1 MAAEAAAKPG
11 PAGSWARLT
20 TRLRAQALRRLS
32 WGLADQGVSSLT
44 NAAVSIYVVRALG
57 AAQFG
62 AFSLALVTY
71 WFGLNASRGLSTD
84 PLMVRFSGKDVT
96 TWRRAVGRCTGTAM
110 VVGLVVGLGALG
122 AAAVLHGTTTR
133 TAFLALGLTFPGLLL
148 QDSWRF
154 SFFAHGRGGL
164 AFVNDVIWAVV
175 LFPALVLLKGSGH
188 ATVFW
193 FVLAWGGAAG
203 VAAAAGPIQAKV
215 LPKPWAAWNWIRDH
229 RDLGPRYVIEGVSS
243 ASSGQI
249 RAYGISI
256 LLGLAAVGYVQA
268 STTLM
273 GPFVVIFFA
282 MSLVMIP
289 EASRILQRSPQR
301 LRQFCLI
308 MGGGLGA
315 AGLAW
320 GAVLLVALPHGL
332 GQLLLGRV
340 WRPTYP
346 LVLPQM
352 LATLGLGLS
361 SGASA
366 GLHALGAARRSLR
379 AMLLSSAASLVCGL
393 LGAVKGGAAGVC
405 WGLVTASVISAA
417 YTWWQLRAG
426 LREHAAAQVA
436 AARRETEQQQ
446 PASRQSGRH
455 RRATD
460 AAGSDEAAAFEPPPA
475 TPPREPPDEL
485 QLTIPM
491 PRINYP

>member
-1 MAAEAAAKPG
+1 MAAEAAAQANQPS
-11 PAGSWARLT
+11 ASSWAKVT
-20 TRLRAQALRRLS
+20 ARLRAQVLRRLS

-96 TWRRAVGRCTGTAM
+96 IWRRAVGRCTGTAA
-110 VVGLVVGLGALG
+110 VVGLAAGLCALG
-122 AAAVLHGTTTR
+122 AAAALHGTTTG

-164 AFVNDVIWAVV
+164 AFINDIVWAVV
-175 LFPALVLLKGSGH
+175 LFPALVLLKSSGH

-193 FVLAWGGAAG
+193 FVLAWGGAAC

-215 LPKPWAAWNWIRDH
+215 LPRPWSTWSWIRDH

-243 ASSGQI
+243 ASSSQI

-268 STTLM
+268 ASTLM
-273 GPFVVIFFA
+273 GPFVVIFLA

-289 EASRILQRSPQR
+289 EASRILQRSPRR
-301 LRQFCLI
+301 LQQFCLI

-315 AGLAW
+315 AGVAW
-320 GAVLLVALPHGL
+320 GALLLVALPHGL

-352 LATLGLGLS
+352 LAAMGQGLS

-366 GLHALGAARRSLR
+366 GLHALGAAKRSLR
-379 AMLLSSAASLVCGL
+379 AMVVSSAAFVVCGL
-393 LGAVKGGAAGVC
+393 VGAGEGGAVGAL
-405 WGLVTASVISAA
+405 WGLVAFSVISALIS
-417 YTWWQLRAG
+417 WWQLRAG
-426 LREHAAAQVA
+426 LREYTARQSAQAAAAEAGAEA
-436 AARRETEQQQ
+436 A
-446 PASRQSGRH
+446 PGRQAGRH
-455 RRATD
+455 RRATEP
-460 AAGSDEAAAFEPPPA
+460 GGEVSFEPPPPV
-475 TPPREPPDEL
+475 PPHAEGDEL

>member
-1 MAAEAAAKPG
+1 MAAEAAAKAG
-11 PAGSWARLT
+11 PAGSSWARLT
-20 TRLRAQALRRLS
+20 ARLRAQVLRRLS
-32 WGLADQGVSSLT
+32 WGLADQGISSLT

-110 VVGLVVGLGALG
+110 VVGLVAGLGTLG
-122 AAAVLHGTTTR
+122 AAALLHGTTTR

-164 AFVNDVIWAVV
+164 AFVNDAVWAIV
-175 LFPALVLLKGSGH
+175 LFPALVLLKSSGH

-193 FVLAWGGAAG
+193 FVLAWGGAAA
-203 VAAAAGPIQAKV
+203 VAAAVGPIQAKV
-215 LPKPWAAWNWIRDH
+215 LPKPWNTWNWIRDH
-229 RDLGPRYVIEGVSS
+229 RDLGLRYVIEGVSS

-282 MSLVMIP
+282 MSLVTIP
-289 EASRILQRSPQR
+289 EASRILQRSPRR
-301 LRQFCLI
+301 LQQFCLF
-308 MGGGLGA
+308 MGAGLGA

-320 GAVLLVALPHGL
+320 GALLLVALPHGL

-393 LGAVKGGAAGVC
+393 LGAVAGGAAGVL
-405 WGLVTASVISAA
+405 WGLVTASVISAL
-417 YTWWQLRAG
+417 YSWWHLRAG
-426 LREHAAAQVA
+426 LREYTARQES
-436 AARRETEQQQ
+436 AARQEPEP

-455 RRATD
+455 RRATEP
-460 AAGSDEAAAFEPPPA
+460 AEPEAAAGFEPPPA
-475 TPPREPPDEL
+475 MPPGEAPDEL